1 MGGEHFDSSFSI
13 SNLLC
18 CEESESCFDDEIV
31 EENNFS
37 YNYNFSVQNESPDDE
52 YIEMLIDRER
62 ISENRFTL
70 VDDDDNWLKSARLES
85 IKWIISKSDYFGFGF
100 QTAYLSISYVDRFL
114 SKRITDS
121 EKSWAIR
128 LLSIASLSLA
138 AKMEEC
144 EVPLLSKFNSE
155 QELNFESNTIQKM
168 ELMICSTLEWRMNS
182 ITPFSYLHYFIS
194 NFGNQS
200 KDLLSKSIELVFAFT
215 KEINL
220 IGHPPSVVAA
230 ASVLAALDQRLTRKT
245 IEYKMK
251 AKNLCNSIKNI
262 VAVQELPKS
271 YALCLFWLLFLH
283 PLIVPVGVTMRTP
296 PHDARDKPK
305 CKQCAFGQMQKLTM
319 SDHLF
324 SCYNMM
330 KKLQRETYE
339 MTNFIVSSDLTSTY
353 SSSVDVVGDSSCIS
367 AFRIKKRKVTA
378 LSDCDKRMRH
388 PITSDCTEENAC

>member
-13 SNLLC
+13 SSLLC
-18 CEESESCFDDEIV
+18 QESESCFDDEVLV
-31 EENNFS
+31 EEQKFNFNF
-37 YNYNFSVQNESPDDE
+37 NYNFSVQNESPDDE
-52 YIEMLIDRER
+52 YIEMLIDKER
-62 ISENRFTL
+62 ISENQFSL
-70 VDDDDNWLKSARLES
+70 VGDDDNWLKSARLES
-85 IKWIISKSDYFGFGF
+85 IQWIIRKSDYFGFGL
-100 QTAYLSISYVDRFL
+100 QTTYLSITYVDRFL

-168 ELMICSTLEWRMNS
+168 ELMILTTLEWRMNS

-194 NFGNQS
+194 NFSNES
-200 KDLLSKSIELVFAFT
+200 RRRPSPKDLLSKSIELVFAFT

-220 IGHPPSVVAA
+220 IGHPPSIVAA

-245 IEYKMK
+245 IEHKMS
-251 AKNLCNSIKNI
+251 SISSCGSFDN
-262 VAVQELPKS
+262 
-271 YALCLFWLLFLH
+271 
-283 PLIVPVGVTMRTP
+283 
-296 PHDARDKPK
+296 
-305 CKQCAFGQMQKLTM
+305 
-319 SDHLF
+319 DHLF

-339 MTNFIVSSDLTSTY
+339 MTDFVVSSDLTSTH

-367 AFRIKKRKVTA
+367 AFRIKKRKVA
-378 LSDCDKRMRH
+378 SLSDCDKRVRH
-388 PITSDCTEENAC
+388 PITSDCTEENTWRNNL

>member
-18 CEESESCFDDEIV
+18 CEESESCFDDELV
-31 EENNFS
+31 EENNFNL
-37 YNYNFSVQNESPDDE
+37 NYSCNFSVQNESPDDE

-70 VDDDDNWLKSARLES
+70 VDDDDSWLKSARLES

-194 NFGNQS
+194 NFGNESRRRPPS

-220 IGHPPSVVAA
+220 IGHPPSIVAA

-245 IEYKMK
+245 IEYKM
-251 AKNLCNSIKNI
+251 S
-262 VAVQELPKS
+262 
-271 YALCLFWLLFLH
+271 
-283 PLIVPVGVTMRTP
+283 LISSCGSL
-296 PHDARDKPK
+296 DN
-305 CKQCAFGQMQKLTM
+305 
-319 SDHLF
+319 DHLF

-339 MTNFIVSSDLTSTY
+339 MANFIVSSDITSTY

>member
-18 CEESESCFDDEIV
+18 QESESCFDDEIG
-31 EENNFS
+31 EENNL
-37 YNYNFSVQNESPDDE
+37 NYNFSVQNESPDDE

-62 ISENRFTL
+62 ISENRFSL

-85 IKWIISKSDYFGFGF
+85 IKWIIRKSDYFGFGF
-100 QTAYLSISYVDRFL
+100 QTAYLSITYVDRFL
-114 SKRITDS
+114 SKRITNS

-168 ELMICSTLEWRMNS
+168 ELMILTTLEWKMNS
-182 ITPFSYLHYFIS
+182 MTPFSYLHYFIS
-194 NFGNQS
+194 NFSNES
-200 KDLLSKSIELVFAFT
+200 RRRPSLAANDLLSKSIELVFAFT

-220 IGHPPSVVAA
+220 IGRPPSIVAA

-245 IEYKMK
+245 IEYKM
-251 AKNLCNSIKNI
+251 S
-262 VAVQELPKS
+262 
-271 YALCLFWLLFLH
+271 
-283 PLIVPVGVTMRTP
+283 LISSCGSL
-296 PHDARDKPK
+296 DN
-305 CKQCAFGQMQKLTM
+305 
-319 SDHLF
+319 DHLF

-367 AFRIKKRKVTA
+367 AFRIKKRKVITSI
-378 LSDCDKRMRH
+378 SDCDKRMRH
-388 PITSDCTEENAC
+388 PITSDCTDENTC